1 MEKIDEILFYT
12 LEKSIKV
19 YRKYAQSQITN
30 KGFDITID
38 QWLILKTLEEN
49 KQLSQNQIAEIVF
62 KDVASLTRILE
73 LLVQKKLVK
82 RKISTTDRRKFEL
95 EITAKG
101 NLMIKNIYP
110 IIIDNRKQALKD
122 FNKENIT
129 LLKSLLDKIISN
141 CK

>member
-19 YRKYAQSQITN
+19 YRKFAQSQITN

-38 QWLILKTLEEN
+38 QWLILKTLQEN
-49 KQLSQNQIAEIVF
+49 KQLSQNQIAELVY

-73 LLVQKKLVK
+73 LLVKKNFVK
-82 RKISTTDRRKFEL
+82 RKISVTDRRKFDL
-95 EITAKG
+95 VITETG

-110 IIIDNRKQALKD
+110 IIIENRKQALKGL
-122 FNKENIT
+122 NKENIT
-129 LLKSLLDKIISN
+129 KLKSLLEKMISN

>member
-19 YRKYAQSQITN
+19 YRKFAQSQITN

-38 QWLILKTLEEN
+38 QWLILKTLQEN
-49 KQLSQNQIAEIVF
+49 KQLSQNQIAELVF

-73 LLVQKKLVK
+73 LLVKKNFVK
-82 RKISTTDRRKFEL
+82 RKISVTDRRKFDL
-95 EITAKG
+95 VITETG

-110 IIIDNRKQALKD
+110 IIIENRKLALKGL
-122 FNKENIT
+122 NKENIT
-129 LLKSLLDKIISN
+129 KLKSLLEKMISN